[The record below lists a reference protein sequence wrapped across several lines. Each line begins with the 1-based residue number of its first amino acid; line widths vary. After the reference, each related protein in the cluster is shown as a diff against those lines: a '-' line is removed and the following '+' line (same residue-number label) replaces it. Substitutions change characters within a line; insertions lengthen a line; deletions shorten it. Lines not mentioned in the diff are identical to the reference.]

1 MAKKVLSGVKT
12 MATFATKGA
21 LVEGDGLTTL
31 QPNTWYEINT
41 VASTGSGLPTDKETA
56 VFKTPDS
63 TSSTTITPATGDSVF
78 PLTLKMI
85 CKTDAEVSAEEGT
98 IEVTDDC
105 EEGYVANI
113 LDGFANI
120 TGSLN
125 GFMKYD
131 ETTGEIVEGIEGVL
145 GRFFAIVKDDADG
158 NYVFNERENESLLL
172 FMLLNK
178 GAKVGQ
184 VQNWFI
190 IPVLL
195 NSLSTGAG
203 LKDAQKRDI
212 AWTKAQGFAS
222 QYQRT
227 VGANDEIY

>member
-1 MAKKVLSGVKT
+1 MAKVVLSGVKT
-12 MATFATKGA
+12 MVTFASKGA
-21 LVEGDGLTTL
+21 LVEGDGLTAL
-31 QPNTWYEINT
+31 QPNTWYQINT
-41 VASTGSGLPTDKETA
+41 VATSGSGLPTDIETA
-56 VFKTPDS
+56 LFETPDS
-63 TSSTTITPATGDSVF
+63 TSATEITPATGDSVY
-78 PLTLKMI
+78 PLTLKKI

-131 ETTGEIVEGIEGVL
+131 EATGEIVETVEDVL

-158 NYVFNERENESLLL
+158 NYIFNERENESLLL

-178 GAKVGQ
+178 NAKVGQ

-212 AWTKAQGFAS
+212 AWVKAQGFAS

-227 VGANDEIY
+227 VGTNDPIY